1 MGRPVAIGLGRAT
14 ERHAA
19 PPKVAAGAPVVPC
32 RWSQDGPRRRGP
44 ESRSELRDRL
54 VALSEGGGD
63 TVDTNAACKA
73 AARNIVY
80 ENHMTRVSVKG
91 DTHYMLG
98 SKAWD
103 PTLPR
108 LA

>member
-1 MGRPVAIGLGRAT
+1 MIALTRARAGANRLVVGRPVAIGLGRAT

-54 VALSEGGGD
+54 VALGEGGGD
-63 TVDTNAACKA
+63 TVV
-73 AARNIVY
+73 AR
-80 ENHMTRVSVKG
+80 G
-91 DTHYMLG
+91 
-98 SKAWD
+98 
-103 PTLPR
+103 
-108 LA
+108 